1 MARESDSEAPH
12 KGHEKMFPPVFEG
25 VDSRTPWQRFEDI
38 ASKVLRT
45 PKTAVGDTHKPIRPR
60 KPKHA

>member
-12 KGHEKMFPPVFEG
+12 KGNPKMFPPVFDEA
-25 VDSRTPWQRFEDI
+25 DSRTPWQRFEYL

-45 PKTAVGDTHKPIRPR
+45 PKTAIDANKAVRSR
-60 KPKHA
+60 KAKRA